1 MHPLRSLLD
10 EGDTFLAS
18 GQLFRF
24 SYGGGDGNDVVLYAV
39 PEPNGALLSL
49 VAGGVWAR
57 RAGGASQ
64 SPSIGDERITRRV
77 AAGFSLQTLHLTR
90 SGSLLACEP
99 FPRLRAIFPA
109 QHVCLFMSESALAA
123 SGGASPQVSTIAE
136 AVIRIAG
143 NSQDGIQAIGGFL
156 ARLAGR
162 SEQEVMT
169 FMTIP
174 STISG
179 GPSIFQ
185 VRIGSGEVLSAGDEC
200 DVLLAFYQ
208 HSYEGHISAVKKG
221 GIVLYDTGHV
231 QPNPD
236 WQTTYHH
243 VGVPISG
250 ETVEAVGGTG
260 RDKGKNVY
268 ALGLIAR
275 MFDLNVPKL
284 KKLIEERFT
293 GKDPAVAQNA
303 ITCFQ
308 AGYGHRIQGLMQA
321 FQFHPGDKAGR
332 DQVVMSGNEAL
343 AYGILAAGVR
353 FGAGY
358 PITPWSDIMEL
369 LRRELPKYGG
379 TFVQTEDEIAAISM
393 ALGASYAG
401 RVAVTGS
408 SGPGISLKTE
418 ALGWASMAEMPIV
431 IIDVQRG
438 GPSTGMPTNVEQSDL
453 NIACF
458 GGHGDSPRVVVAPAS
473 VEDCFYTAIEAV
485 NIARK
490 YSTPVVLLTDQG
502 IATRIEAFRY
512 PDLEHVCQDIS
523 PDLTPVGDHKPYD
536 LEAPDGVTRHLAPGT
551 RVASGKYP
559 VVTGLEH
566 DELGHPTGSGK
577 VHMAMMSKRRNKLRK
592 LAEELPL
599 PEIFGAPEGHV
610 LLVGWGSSRGPIQEA
625 VKQARSHGEAISS
638 LHLKHLNPLPNGL
651 EKIFSGFTH
660 VVVVELNDEG
670 LYGFGQLAGILRAR
684 FCDPR
689 IRGVTKTDGLTWKV
703 REILDRVMRLTK

>member
-1 MHPLRSLLD
+1 MSDP
-10 EGDTFLAS
+10 T
-18 GQLFRF
+18 
-24 SYGGGDGNDVVLYAV
+24 
-39 PEPNGALLSL
+39 
-49 VAGGVWAR
+49 VAPTPTKT
-57 RAGGASQ
+57 
-64 SPSIGDERITRRV
+64 SPRISKV
-77 AAGFSLQTLHLTR
+77 S
-90 SGSLLACEP
+90 E
-99 FPRLRAIFPA
+99 AI
-109 QHVCLFMSESALAA
+109 
-123 SGGASPQVSTIAE
+123 
-136 AVIRIAG
+136 IRIAV

-185 VRIGSGEVLSAGDEC
+185 VRIGSGEVLSAGDDA
-200 DVLLAFYQ
+200 DVLLCFYD
-208 HSYEGHISAVKKG
+208 HSYDNHITSLKRG
-221 GIVLYDTGHV
+221 GIVLYDSDHV
-231 QPNPD
+231 KPNEELLGS
-236 WQTTYHH
+236 YHH
-243 VGVPISG
+243 VGVPISSL
-250 ETVEAVGGTG
+250 TVEAIGGTG
-260 RDKGKNVY
+260 RDKGKNIY
-268 ALGLIAR
+268 ALGLLAR

-284 KKLIEERFT
+284 TKLIEERFG
-293 GKDPAVAQNA
+293 GKDPTIVQNA
-303 ITCFQ
+303 LACFNS
-308 AGYGHRIQGLMQA
+308 GYGHQVQGLWET
-321 FQFHPGDKAGR
+321 FQLQPGENAGHS
-332 DQVVMSGNEAL
+332 QVVMSGNEAL
-343 AYGILAAGVR
+343 AFGLIAAGVR

-393 ALGASYAG
+393 AIGGGYAG

-453 NIACF
+453 NIAIN
-458 GGHGDSPRVVVAPAS
+458 GGHGDSPRVVLAPAS

-485 NIARK
+485 NIARQ
-490 YSTPVVLLTDQG
+490 YSTPVILLTDQG
-502 IATRIEAFRY
+502 IASRIEAFPY
-512 PDLEHVCQDIS
+512 PDLEKVCQDIS
-523 PDLTPVGDHKPYD
+523 PDFTPVADHKPYD
-536 LEAPDGVTRHLAPGT
+536 LSTADGITRHIAPGT

-577 VHMAMMSKRRNKLRK
+577 LHTQMNAKRRNKLKK
-592 LAEELPL
+592 LAAELPV
-599 PEIFGAPEGHV
+599 PQVYGASEGHV
-610 LLVGWGSSRGPIQEA
+610 LLVSWGSSKGPLEEA
-625 VKQARSHGEAISS
+625 VKQARKHGEALSA

-670 LYGFGQLAGILRAR
+670 LYGYGQLAAILRAR
-684 FCDPR
+684 YCDPR
-689 IRGVTKTDGLTWKV
+689 IQAVTKTDGLTWKV
-703 REILDRVMRLTK
+703 KEILQRTLTLTK